1 MGGKMNKII
10 LIFVFILLMGSFSA
24 CASVQDAIFNMGVS
38 FARSQSDFV
47 TKSIQAGD
55 HRIAYLER
63 EAKGE
68 TIVFLHG
75 FAASKDNWLFLTRR
89 LPKTYRVLAIDMPG
103 YGDSSAFSDQSYSA
117 EQITRRLAT
126 AINELKLER
135 FHLAGNSLGG
145 YIATLYAAQHPDK
158 VISLGLIDSAGVD
171 SPSEFFTLLSKGDN
185 PLVFDTEKGFDRLVD
200 FIFYKKPFMPWPSK
214 AASTRKYLR
223 RSSLNRKLWNDIWD
237 NRKDVTD
244 ILPKLNMPVMLIW
257 GDKDRVLDMSGIEIY
272 KRYLPQAKSHIL
284 KDCGH
289 APMIERPDETAAA
302 YLKFLMSSA
311 KH

>member
-10 LIFVFILLMGSFSA
+10 LIFAFFLLMGAFSA

-117 EQITRRLAT
+117 DQITRRLAA
-126 AINELKLER
+126 AINELKPER

-145 YIATLYAAQHPDK
+145 YIATLYAAQYPDK

-185 PLVFDTEKGFDRLVD
+185 PLVFDTEKGFDRLAD

-214 AASTRKYLR
+214 AASARKYLR
-223 RSSLNRKLWNDIWD
+223 RSAMNKKLWNDIWD

-244 ILPKLNMPVMLIW
+244 ILPKLTMPVMLIW

-289 APMIERPDETAAA
+289 APMIERPGETAAA
-302 YLKFLMSSA
+302 YLKFLTSSA